1 MLLILGELYYPFERV
16 GVTAWLGRSCPSA
29 VRGEEMF
36 GTKAEAWSG
45 IRSIW
50 RNPDPAKQ
58 LDWAIALIEKRQWEG
73 DFGRGVE
80 AFRQAELYSDINL
93 SRMVGMLE
101 IALPLLWVT
110 QIERGLSHNPEQ
122 GLGAFGIDHVGR
134 ERFGNL
140 GERRLHKVHV
150 FQLGKLAV
158 VAPGAEYWASRS

>member
-58 LDWAIALIEKRQWEG
+58 LDWAIALIEKRQWMN
-73 DFGRGVE
+73 FSMKMP
-80 AFRQAELYSDINL
+80 AY
-93 SRMVGMLE
+93 
-101 IALPLLWVT
+101 
-110 QIERGLSHNPEQ
+110 
-122 GLGAFGIDHVGR
+122 
-134 ERFGNL
+134 
-140 GERRLHKVHV
+140 
-150 FQLGKLAV
+150 AV
-158 VAPGAEYWASRS
+158 IF